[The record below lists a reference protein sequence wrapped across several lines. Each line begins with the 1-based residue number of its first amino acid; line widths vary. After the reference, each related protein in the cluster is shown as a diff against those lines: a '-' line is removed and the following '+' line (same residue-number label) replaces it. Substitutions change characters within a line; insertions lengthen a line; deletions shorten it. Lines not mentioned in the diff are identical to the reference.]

1 MDKNTYE
8 KAIFVIATYCLYLIL
23 INLIIAYMSDSYKTV
38 MENLHQRDN
47 REINTQILEMEKL
60 MFWSRTSINDK
71 YLYILDYSIDKASL
85 DNQ

>member
-38 MENLHQRDN
+38 MENLHERDN
-47 REINTQILEMEKL
+47 KEINTQVLEIEKL
-60 MFWSRTSINDK
+60 MFWRRTEKNDR
-71 YLYILDYSIDKASL
+71 
-85 DNQ
+85 

>member
-38 MENLHQRDN
+38 MENLHERDN
-47 REINTQILEMEKL
+47 KEINT
-60 MFWSRTSINDK
+60 
-71 YLYILDYSIDKASL
+71 
-85 DNQ
+85 

>member
-38 MENLHQRDN
+38 MEKSNSRLNEN
-47 REINTQILEMEKL
+47 RKNKL
-60 MFWSRTSINDK
+60 LAI
-71 YLYILDYSIDKASL
+71 
-85 DNQ
+85 Q